1 MLQETINKQE
11 MMIISLKEDLKESE
25 NKLLRMTDKQIL
37 SKKEIKDYE
46 KMDNKK
52 LIKEI
57 K

>member
-1 MLQETINKQE
+1 MI
-11 MMIISLKEDLKESE
+11 IISLKEDLKEAE
-25 NKLLRMTDKQIL
+25 NKLLNITDKQVL

-46 KMDNKK
+46 KMDNKQ